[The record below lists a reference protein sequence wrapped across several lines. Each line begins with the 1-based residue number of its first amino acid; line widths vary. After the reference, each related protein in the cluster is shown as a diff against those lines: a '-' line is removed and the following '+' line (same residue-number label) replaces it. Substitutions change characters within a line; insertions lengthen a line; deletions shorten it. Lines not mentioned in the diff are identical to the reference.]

1 MKLELSIH
9 AVKLRNV
16 AGLFQGTSDPFAV
29 VTKLASTTGSKPVIL
44 GQTEVLYNT
53 LEKTEWVKVFHL
65 DYELGTPTR
74 IAVQVFDAVSKGTDK
89 PMGMAV
95 FDIGELLGSR
105 GNTKAKRLSQGGAV
119 FAHVRKSLGSGLLRL
134 KVKGTKLKNVEGCF
148 GKSDPFF
155 ELSRKVDSLGG
166 FGWDNVFRSRS
177 IKDNLNPEW
186 ELAAIDLSTLC
197 DADLDRSILVTV
209 YDDNLS
215 SGKHVS
221 MGQFET
227 TVNDILQN
235 TQFKLTRKGKDVGTI
250 KIVSA
255 TVDGMKEVSEQMA
268 RVAVSAPLENPSIST
283 PYKPCD
289 RHSFVDYISGGC
301 KLNVMVAI
309 DFTASNGN
317 PRTPGTLH
325 HSSSYKNDYE
335 KAISAILGS
344 LAKYDSDRMFP
355 VVGFGAKHD
364 GVLRHCFQCGT
375 QEEVHD
381 VAGVLEAY
389 RGVFSSGLIMSEPT
403 VLTEVIEAAAAR
415 AACTMK
421 EADEIGLQAYSIL
434 LILTDGGV
442 ADVQATAASLNQA
455 SDAPLSIVIVGV
467 GDADFSSMQFLDDC
481 SKPGTRDIAQFVQF
495 NKHSHDSVAL
505 TSETLKEI
513 PNQLVD
519 YFQSKSI
526 APLPPIKR
534 SDSEITTESDDEEF
548 ELNLDMGSGEIV
560 ITSGG
565 ESRVNDF
572 NGSK

>member
-9 AVKLRNV
+9 AIKLRNV

-53 LEKTEWVKVFHL
+53 VDKTEWVKVFHL

-74 IAVQVFDAVSKGTDK
+74 VAVQVFDAVSKGTEK

-95 FDIGELLGSR
+95 FDIGELLGTR

-119 FAHVRKSLGSGLLRL
+119 FAHVRKSFGSGLLQL
-134 KVKGTKLKNVEGCF
+134 EMKGIALKNVEGWF

-166 FGWDNVFRSRS
+166 LAWDNVYRSRS

-186 ELAAIDLSTLC
+186 EHAVIDLSALC
-197 DADLDRSILVTV
+197 DADLDRPILVTV
-209 YDDNLS
+209 FDNNLS
-215 SGKHVS
+215 SGKHVA

-227 TVNDILQN
+227 TVNDLLQ
-235 TQFKLTRKGKDVGTI
+235 TAQLKREGFKLTHKGKNVGTI
-250 KIVSA
+250 GIVSA
-255 TVDGMKEVSEQMA
+255 TVDGME
-268 RVAVSAPLENPSIST
+268 APLENPSTLAPYT
-283 PYKPCD
+283 PFD
-289 RHSFVDYISGGC
+289 RPDFVDYISGGC

-325 HSSSYKNDYE
+325 HLGSAKNDYE
-335 KAISAILGS
+335 KVISAILGS
-344 LAKYDSDRMFP
+344 LAVYDSDQRFP

-375 QEEVHD
+375 QEEVHG
-381 VAGVLEAY
+381 VAGVLDAY

-403 VLTEVIEAAAAR
+403 VLTEVVEAAAAR
-415 AACTMK
+415 AACTTK
-421 EADEIGLQAYSIL
+421 EADENGMQVYSIL

-481 SKPGTRDIAQFVQF
+481 SKPGRRDIAQFVQF

-526 APLPPIKR
+526 APLPPIKK
-534 SDSEITTESDDEEF
+534 SDSEITPESDNEEF
-548 ELNLDMGSGEIV
+548 ELNLDIGSGEIV

-565 ESRVNDF
+565 EKLVDGF
-572 NGSK
+572 NGSS